1 LTKSNGRAP
10 QFKFTARPLTSPR
23 CHAARLPGLRLA
35 VLLWLSL
42 GAGLEARADAGPP
55 PKPEPVVLQ
64 LKWFHQFQFAGY
76 YAAKEKGYYAEE
88 GLEVAIRERNP
99 GEQIVNQIVSGQA
112 DYGVSDSTIVADYA
126 NGLPVVALAAVFQH
140 NPLIFISKQSSG
152 IISPYEMTG
161 KRIMFDPGGG
171 EAPLRALLDEAGL
184 GPNQYTFVPHSF
196 DNDDLI
202 RDKVDVMS
210 AYLSDEPFYFAQKG
224 VKLNLINPQ
233 NYGLDF
239 YGDLLFTSQR
249 ELTEHPGR
257 AERFRR
263 ASLKGWQY
271 ALGHPEELAGLIA
284 TQYHSKLGLEHL
296 LFEAKEMRKQILP
309 DEIPLGQIES
319 SRLRRTAAIYNHLG
333 QARPLDETQLAKF
346 IYGTPPR
353 LELTEQ
359 ERAWLRR
366 HPLIRLGIDHD
377 FAPYEWL
384 APNGDYVG
392 MVADL
397 MRLLE
402 QRLGVKF
409 AVVKDKS
416 WQETLAMAKRGEL
429 DMIGAAVRTPDREQ
443 YLSFTAPYVA
453 NPAVIVN
460 DERHGYIG
468 NLERL
473 ADKRVAVV
481 QAYFA
486 QELLGREYPKINVVA
501 AANVRHALLM
511 VLNGQADAYVGDAA
525 AANYAIKQAGL
536 LNLGYSGQTPY
547 QSQSSIAVTKANPE
561 LFAIMEKALASIP
574 QRQRDAIASR
584 WMGANIAQG
593 TQTELLLESGA
604 AVSVLFLLSA
614 YWIQRL
620 RREVKARQQSEARLA
635 SLYTNM
641 SLGFA
646 LGEAIYD
653 AAGKMADF
661 RFLEVNPAFEQ
672 MTGVAREYWVGKRA
686 KDLFP
691 ELEERWMEHFGQVA
705 TTRTPSHFEH
715 YFKPTGVWYSAYAY
729 APAAGQFAL
738 LAQDI
743 SERKRSE
750 EALRHSEARLTLAQ
764 SAARIG
770 IWDWDMVRNRA
781 TFSPEYYRL
790 FGLPNGNPH
799 GYEDFLAM
807 VVPEDRARV
816 EARVKRSATEPP
828 HVYEIEYRIR
838 RAADGTLRWL
848 VSKGQFFSKQGRSL
862 RAMGVVY
869 DITERR
875 QIEEKL
881 RLTARVFDTTMET
894 VVITDADRNLI
905 DMNMAFCMVTGYSRE
920 EVLGKNPR
928 FLKSNRHPLAFYE
941 AMWQAIANKGHWS
954 GEIWN
959 RKKNGETFPVWLTIS
974 TLLDENG
981 AITHYV
987 GIASDIS
994 LLKQHEKQLEHI
1006 AHYDALTGIP
1016 NRVLL
1021 ADRMKQAIAQTGR
1034 KQKLLGICYLD
1045 LDGFKPINDS
1055 FGHEAG
1061 DRVLIEIAQRISAA
1075 LRSGDTVAR
1084 LGGDEFAVLLLELE
1098 GEEECRGTVERLL
1111 EAIGE
1116 PLSVSDKT
1124 FMVTASIGVTLYP
1137 HDDQDP
1143 DTLLRHADQAMYI
1156 AKQSGRNRHHFYD
1169 AERDRRAYELSES
1182 LAQTRQ
1188 GLLDGEFELFY
1199 QPKVHMGNGEL
1210 VGAEALIRWR
1220 NPKRGLLSP
1229 AEFLP
1234 CLENSELENI
1244 IGEWVI
1250 DTALAQLERWHQT
1263 GQPLE
1268 ISVNIAAGHLQSEGF
1283 MGRLSGKLAEYPA
1296 LHTSALQIEILE
1308 TAALADIPRVAGI
1321 IETCAGLGV
1330 RFALDDFGTGY
1341 SSLAYLRR
1349 LPADTLKIDQ
1359 TFVRDMLTD
1368 SGDHAIV
1375 QGIIALAKAF
1385 DRKIVA
1391 EGVETDEHCRAL
1403 LELGCDIGQGY
1414 GIARPMPAGE
1424 FAEWRRRRSLGGAET
1439 R

>member
-1 LTKSNGRAP
+1 MLTKNNGRARLP
-10 QFKFTARPLTSPR
+10 NPA
-23 CHAARLPGLRLA
+23 HAVLKRLPGRALSGLRLVA
-35 VLLWLSL
+35 MLWLPL
-42 GAGLEARADAGPP
+42 LPGLPAAAETAPP
-55 PKPEPVVLQ
+55 PALTRAVLQ

-88 GLEVAIRERNP
+88 GLDVAIRERVP
-99 GEQIVNQIVSGQA
+99 GQEIVQQVVSGDA
-112 DYGVSDSTIVADYA
+112 DFGVSDSTLVADYA
-126 NGLPVVALAAVFQH
+126 NGTPVVALAAIFQH

-152 IISPYEMTG
+152 IISPYEMAG
-161 KRIMFDPGGG
+161 KRIMYDPGGG

-184 GPNQYTFVPHSF
+184 GPGQYTFVPHSF
-196 DNDDLI
+196 DNEDLVQ
-202 RDKVDVMS
+202 DKVDVMS

-239 YGDLLFTSQR
+239 YGDLLFTSRR
-249 ELTEHPGR
+249 ELALHPGR

-263 ASLKGWQY
+263 ATLKGWQY
-271 ALGHPEELAGLIA
+271 ALGHPEEMAGLIK
-284 TQYHSKLGLEHL
+284 TQYRSKLSLEHL
-296 LFEAKEMRKQILP
+296 LFEAKEMRRQILP
-309 DEIPLGQIES
+309 DEIPLGQIETN
-319 SRLRRTAAIYNHLG
+319 RLRRTAAIYHHLG
-333 QARPLDETQLAKF
+333 QARPLDESQLAKF
-346 IYGTPPR
+346 IYGTPLP

-359 ERAWLRR
+359 EQAWLRR
-366 HPLIRLGIDHD
+366 HPVIRLGIDRD
-377 FAPYEWL
+377 FPPYEWL
-384 APNGDYVG
+384 APSGDYVG
-392 MVADL
+392 LVADL
-397 MRLLE
+397 MRLIE

-409 AVVKDKS
+409 AVVKDKA
-416 WQETLAMAKRGEL
+416 WHEILEMARRGEL
-429 DMIGAAVRTPDREQ
+429 DMIGAAVKTADREQ
-443 YLSFTAPYVA
+443 YLSFTAPYEA
-453 NPAVIVN
+453 NPAIIVN
-460 DERHGYIG
+460 DARRGYLG

-473 ADKRVAVV
+473 AGKRVAVV
-481 QAYFA
+481 KAYFA
-486 QELLGREYPKINVVA
+486 QELLAREYPKISLVA
-501 AANVRHALLM
+501 ADSVRLALM
-511 VLNGQADAYVGDAA
+511 AVVSGQADAYVGDAA

-547 QSQSSIAVTKANPE
+547 QSQSSIAVTKTNPE
-561 LFAIMEKALASIP
+561 LFSIMEKALASIP
-574 QRQRDAIASR
+574 QGEREAIVNR
-584 WMGANIAQG
+584 WMGLDIERGGVKAE
-593 TQTELLLESGA
+593 ELLKYGA
-604 AVSVLFLLSA
+604 VASLLFLLSA
-614 YWIQRL
+614 YWILRL
-620 RREVKARQQSEARLA
+620 RKEVKARRQSEARLA

-641 SLGFA
+641 TLGFA
-646 LGEAIYD
+646 LSEALYD
-653 AAGKMADF
+653 ADGKVADF
-661 RFLEVNPAFEQ
+661 RFLEINPAFER
-672 MTGVAREYWVGKRA
+672 MTGVAREYWIGKRA
-686 KDLFP
+686 REMFP
-691 ELEERWMEHFGQVA
+691 GLEEEWMEHFGQMVI
-705 TTRTPSHFEH
+705 TGTPGHLER
-715 YFKPTGVWYSAYAY
+715 YIKPVGRWYSINSYAS
-729 APAAGQFAL
+729 APGQFAV

-750 EALRHSEARLTLAQ
+750 EALRQSEARLTLAQ

-770 IWDWDMVRNRA
+770 IWDWDLLRDKA

-790 FGLPNGNPH
+790 LGLPGGTPH
-799 GYEDFLAM
+799 GYEDFLGIVLPA
-807 VVPEDRARV
+807 DRARV
-816 EARVKRSATEPP
+816 DAKVKRSATEPP
-828 HVYEIEYRIR
+828 HVYEIEYRVK
-838 RAADGTLRWL
+838 RAGDGAVRWL
-848 VSKGQFFSKQGRSL
+848 VSKGQFFSKNGRPV

-894 VVITDADRNLI
+894 VIITDAERNLI

-920 EVLGKNPR
+920 EVLGSNPR
-928 FLKSNRHPLAFYE
+928 FLKSGRHPPAFYE

-974 TLLDENG
+974 TLADENG
-981 AITHYV
+981 RITHYV

-1045 LDGFKPINDS
+1045 LDGFKPINDT

-1061 DRVLIEIAQRISAA
+1061 DRVLIEIAQRITDT

-1098 GEEECRGTVERLL
+1098 GVGECQATVERLL
-1111 EAIGE
+1111 EAIGR
-1116 PLSVSDKT
+1116 PLAVADKFFT
-1124 FMVTASIGVTLYP
+1124 VTASIGVTLYP
-1137 HDDQDP
+1137 HDNQDP

-1156 AKQSGRNRHHFYD
+1156 AKQSGRNRHHLYD
-1169 AERDRRAYELSES
+1169 AELDRRAHALSES
-1182 LAQTRQ
+1182 LAQIRQ

-1199 QPKVHMGNGEL
+1199 QPKIHMGNRAL

-1220 NPKRGLLSP
+1220 NPKQGLLSP

-1234 CLENSELENI
+1234 WLENSEVENVL
-1244 IGEWVI
+1244 GEWVI
-1250 DTALAQLERWHQT
+1250 DAALAQLERWRRAGH
-1263 GQPLE
+1263 PLE
-1268 ISVNIAAGHLQSEGF
+1268 VSVNIAAGHLQSDGF
-1283 MGRLSGKLAEYPA
+1283 LARLRGKLAEYPD
-1296 LHTSALQIEILE
+1296 LHVSALQIEILE

-1321 IETCAGLGV
+1321 IETCAGMGV

-1368 SGDHAIV
+1368 SGDLAIV

-1385 DRKIVA
+1385 GRKIVA
-1391 EGVETDEHCRAL
+1391 EGVETDAHCRAL

-1414 GIARPMPAGE
+1414 GIARPMPADE
-1424 FAEWRRRRSLGGAET
+1424 FAQWRQDNERTPA
-1439 R
+1439 